1 MMVFMPQQAMLALI
15 GGIVLSGLSP
25 ILVRLSPVDPGATA
39 FWRLLMAA
47 LLMLAFA
54 RFRVRLPLKVIL
66 AVAMAGFLLA
76 GDLVLWNMAIVRTTI
91 LEATLLVMLY
101 PLLVAAIEIFWL
113 KRPLGWPLI
122 TGGLVAFAGAIV
134 MSLGPTAGQSSLDG
148 NLLALVAACFYA
160 GSLLLIARFCRGYS
174 VQAVTFW
181 QMLSAA
187 LFSAP
192 TFLWEPNFVPATG
205 EDWRFMGVYGLVT
218 FGGYLL
224 INVGLTRIAASI
236 AAIMG
241 YAQPVIATVIAYFLL
256 AEMPTH
262 VAILGGGIVLAGL
275 LLAGTAG
282 KSAKAAAAG

>member
-1 MMVFMPQQAMLALI
+1 MPHPALLALF

-39 FWRLLMAA
+39 FWRLFMAA
-47 LLMLAFA
+47 ALMLCFA
-54 RFRVRLPLKVIL
+54 RFQVRLPPRVVG
-66 AVAMAGFLLA
+66 AVGVAGFLLA
-76 GDLVLWNMAIVRTTI
+76 GDLVLWNMAIVSTTV

-113 KRPLGWPLI
+113 KRPLGWPLVA
-122 TGGLVAFAGAIV
+122 GGLIAFGGAAL
-134 MSLGPTAGQSSLDG
+134 MTLGPTAGQSSLYG
-148 NLLALVAACFYA
+148 NALALIAAFFYA
-160 GSLLLIARFCRGYS
+160 GSLLIVARYCRGHA

-187 LFSAP
+187 LFSLP
-192 TFLWEPNFVPATG
+192 TWAWEDSFVPASNA
-205 EDWRFMGVYGLVT
+205 EWRFMAIYGLVT

-236 AAIMG
+236 AAILG

-256 AEMPTH
+256 AEIPSH
-262 VAILGGGIVLAGL
+262 VALMGGTVVIAGL
-275 LLAGTAG
+275 LLASAAG
-282 KSAKAAAAG
+282 KAPKAAESEA